1 MMCSLAF
8 FRMFFET
15 LQIQYQP
22 FYDQKICWMHKI
34 LLALNSNKTD
44 YERKLKKKT
53 NNKRQ

>member
-44 YERKLKKKT
+44 YERKLKKK
-53 NNKRQ
+53 NK